1 MSVPKHCVRGPISMH
16 IPKAGVL
23 QLLRLQSVNKSL
35 WYSIGRTI
43 LSEDVLLA
51 THLSELMVLYIDIVF
66 LIFVTFGENECMY
79 IWTTTQVRI
88 KILKKSIDQL
98 KKSWHQI

>member
-1 MSVPKHCVRGPISMH
+1 MSVPKHCVRGPIYMH

-43 LSEDVLLA
+43 LSEDV
-51 THLSELMVLYIDIVF
+51 SELMVLYIVLF
-66 LIFVTFGENECMY
+66 F
-79 IWTTTQVRI
+79 
-88 KILKKSIDQL
+88 
-98 KKSWHQI
+98 